1 MITTSVIICSHNPR
15 DDFLTRVL
23 DALRSQTLSRAQWE
37 LLLVDNASDDE
48 LRRKWDVSWHVHGRH
63 IREDQLGLLWARQR
77 GVRESQGQVLI
88 FVDDDNLLEPEYLEN
103 ALQFAGSRPILGA
116 WGAGVIVPEFEVEPA
131 QHLQE
136 FMPSLAIRDLTSARW
151 TNVLPCIDAT
161 PFGAGL
167 CVRRNVAEAYC
178 RLENDG
184 LAVTGRQGALLLS
197 GDEIE
202 ISFVA
207 CSLGLG
213 VGTFPQLRLTHL
225 IPEEHVGE
233 PYLTKIK
240 EGTDISNALLEY
252 KWLGIVPRSPFS
264 LRSMLALVRHFA
276 TTRGVHRRL
285 HLAGWRAALTAR
297 RIIGATLMEQ
307 QAR

>member
-1 MITTSVIICSHNPR
+1 M
-15 DDFLTRVL
+15 
-23 DALRSQTLSRAQWE
+23 
-37 LLLVDNASDDE
+37 
-48 LRRKWDVSWHVHGRH
+48 
-63 IREDQLGLLWARQR
+63 
-77 GVRESQGQVLI
+77 
-88 FVDDDNLLEPEYLEN
+88 
-103 ALQFAGSRPILGA
+103 
-116 WGAGVIVPEFEVEPA
+116 
-131 QHLQE
+131 
-136 FMPSLAIRDLTSARW
+136 
-151 TNVLPCIDAT
+151 LPCIDAT
-161 PFGAGL
+161 PYGAGL

-178 RLENDG
+178 RVKDDG
-184 LAVTGRQGALLLS
+184 VAVTGRRGALLLS
-197 GDEIE
+197 GDDIE

-225 IPEEHVGE
+225 IPKERVRE
-233 PYLTKIK
+233 PYLTKVK
-240 EGTDISNALLEY
+240 EGTDISNALLAY

-264 LRSMLALVRHFA
+264 LRSMLALVRHLA